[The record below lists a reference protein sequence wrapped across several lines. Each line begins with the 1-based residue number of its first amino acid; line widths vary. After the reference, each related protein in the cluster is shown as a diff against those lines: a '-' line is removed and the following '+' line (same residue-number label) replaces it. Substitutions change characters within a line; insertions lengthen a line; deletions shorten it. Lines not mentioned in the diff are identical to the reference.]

1 MKDID
6 AMALFRLSV
15 LGPLVSREQL
25 ARGELRQI
33 IRELSAREYAIPHS
47 RRRHV
52 GEKTI
57 QAWYYAWRRLGLDGL
72 AARPR
77 ADRGRSRL
85 SPALQEAVL
94 AAKRANPRRSVRQ
107 IVRLLQAA
115 GTVPGNSLSRSAV
128 HRLLQ
133 QQGLSRLTGSGHVPE
148 EKRSFVAEFAG
159 SIWYGDVMHGPRVP
173 HKGQLRKTYL
183 VSLID
188 DASRLVAHSA
198 FCLGETALDIEG
210 VLKQALLK
218 RGVPIKLVVD
228 NGAAYRAQTLQ
239 GICAR
244 LGIHLIFCRPYA
256 PEGKGKLERWHR
268 TVRDQFLSELDERRI
283 TALDDLNARLWAWLE
298 QVYHRSAHAGLGGL
312 TPLARYQRDLARIRS
327 LGAKAAGLDAL
338 FHHRV
343 PRLVRKDG
351 TVSYLG
357 QRFEVPY
364 ELSGKTVRLVV
375 DPHAARVMGVE
386 DEAGQS
392 LGLATALDALANIR
406 RVRRKSEPS
415 AAASLAPRDGPNLV
429 EIAHRQYHGVNDH
442 GVNDHG
448 VNDHDVKKGA

>member
-1 MKDID
+1 MNAVDPQ
-6 AMALFRLSV
+6 ALFRLSV
-15 LGPLVSREQL
+15 LGPLVSRERL
-25 ARGELRQI
+25 ERGEFKRLVA
-33 IRELSAREYAIPHS
+33 ELAEREYAIPNS
-47 RRRHV
+47 QRHRL
-52 GEKTI
+52 GAKTI
-57 QAWYYAWRRLGLDGL
+57 EAWFYAWRRHGLDGL
-72 AARPR
+72 VPKTRV
-77 ADRGRSRL
+77 DRGRSRIE
-85 SPALQEAVL
+85 PALQEAIL
-94 AAKRANPRRSVRQ
+94 AAKRDNPRRSTQQ
-107 IVRLLQAA
+107 ILRLLQAD
-115 GTVPGNSLSRSAV
+115 GQPGAQALSRSAL

-133 QQGLSRLTGSGHVPE
+133 QHGLSRVAGTSAQPE
-148 EKRSFVAEFAG
+148 ERRSFSAEFAG

-173 HKGQLRKTYL
+173 HKGSLRKTYL

-228 NGAAYRAQTLQ
+228 NGAAYRARTLQ

-244 LGIHLIFCRPYA
+244 LGVHLIFCRPYA

-268 TVRDQFLSELDERRI
+268 TVREQFLGELDERRI
-283 TALDDLNARLWAWLE
+283 TELDDLNARLWAWLE
-298 QVYHRSAHAGLGGL
+298 QIYHRTGHAGLGGV

-338 FHHRV
+338 FHHRA

-375 DPHAARVMGVE
+375 DPHAARVVGVE

-392 LGLATALDALANIR
+392 LGLATALDALANVK
-406 RVRRKSEPS
+406 RVRRKSEPPA
-415 AAASLAPRDGPNLV
+415 AAASLAPRHGPNLV
-429 EIAHRQYHGVNDH
+429 EIAHRQYHG
-442 GVNDHG
+442 GK
-448 VNDHDVKKGA
+448 DHDVKKGV

>member
-1 MKDID
+1 MRQVDPL
-6 AMALFRLSV
+6 ALFRLSV

-25 ARGELRQI
+25 ARGELQQL
-33 IRELSAREYAIPHS
+33 IRELAQREYAIPGTQ
-47 RRRHV
+47 RRHV

-57 QAWYYAWRRLGLDGL
+57 QAWYYAWRRQGLDAL
-72 AARPR
+72 TPKPR
-77 ADRGRSRL
+77 ADRGCSKI
-85 SPALQEAVL
+85 SPALQAAVL
-94 AAKRANPRRSVRQ
+94 AAKRENPRRSVRQ
-107 IVRLLQAA
+107 IVRLLEAT
-115 GTVPGNSLSRSAV
+115 GGVPSGSLSRSAV

-133 QQGLSRLTGSGHVPE
+133 QHGLSRLAGSASLPE
-148 EKRSFVAEFAG
+148 EKRSFAAEFAG

-173 HKGQLRKTYL
+173 HKGQLRKAYL

-210 VLKQALLK
+210 VLKQALLR

-244 LGIHLIFCRPYA
+244 LGIHLIFCRPYS

-268 TVRDQFLSELDERRI
+268 TLRQQFLGEIDERHI
-283 TALDDLNARLWAWLE
+283 TSLEDLNARLWAWLE
-298 QVYHRSAHAGLGGL
+298 QVYHRSAHAGLGGM

-327 LGAKAAGLDAL
+327 LGARAAQLDAL

-343 PRLVRKDG
+343 SRFVRKDG

-357 QRFEVPY
+357 RRFELPY
-364 ELSGKTVRLVV
+364 ELSGKTVQLVV
-375 DPHAARVMGVE
+375 DPHAQRVLGVE
-386 DEAGQS
+386 NADGVW
-392 LGLATALDALANIR
+392 LGEATALDEIGNTR
-406 RVRRKSEPS
+406 RTRRKADP
-415 AAASLAPRDGPNLV
+415 AAQPPASRCGPNLV
-429 EIAHRQYHGVNDH
+429 EIAHQQYHGTH
-442 GVNDHG
+442 GTHG
-448 VNDHDVKKGA
+448 TGAHDPHKET

>member
-1 MKDID
+1 MNDID
-6 AMALFRLSV
+6 AKALFRLSV

-25 ARGELRQI
+25 ARGELQQLT
-33 IRELSAREYAIPHS
+33 RELSTREYAIPGS

-52 GEKTI
+52 GEKTL
-57 QAWYYAWRRLGLDGL
+57 QAWYYAWRRQGIDGL
-72 AARPR
+72 APKPR
-77 ADRGRSRL
+77 ADRGRSKI
-85 SPALQEAVL
+85 SPAVQQAILQ
-94 AAKRANPRRSVRQ
+94 AKRANPRRSVRQ
-107 IVRLLQAA
+107 IVRLLEAA
-115 GTVPGNSLSRSAV
+115 GTVADKTLSRSAV

-133 QQGLSRLTGSGHVPE
+133 QQGLSTLAGSGHLPE
-148 EKRSFVAEFAG
+148 ERRSFTAEFAG

-173 HKGQLRKTYL
+173 HKGALRKTYL

-228 NGAAYRAQTLQ
+228 NGAAYRANTLQ

-268 TVRDQFLSELDERRI
+268 TVRDQFLGELDERRI
-283 TALDDLNARLWAWLE
+283 TDLDEINARLWAWLE
-298 QVYHRSAHAGLGGL
+298 QVYHRSEHAGLGGM

-343 PRLVRKDG
+343 ARLVRKDG

-375 DPHAARVMGVE
+375 DPHAARVVGVE
-386 DEAGQS
+386 DEAGAS
-392 LGLATALDALANIR
+392 LGLATALDALANIK
-406 RVRRKSEPS
+406 RVRRKPEP
-415 AAASLAPRDGPNLV
+415 AAAAVTPRDGPNLV
-429 EIAHRQYHGVNDH
+429 EIAHRQYHGRTDH
-442 GVNDHG
+442 GGKAD
-448 VNDHDVKKGA
+448 DVKGA